1 MISKKT
7 IQRTGL
13 ILMGLVIL
21 LQFIPMSKNNGQVM
35 IEQDISACV
44 PVSEEVKQVLK
55 TSCNDCH
62 SNSTVYPWYSHIQ
75 PIGFWLNHHVN
86 EGKDELNFNVFATYK
101 KKRQLH
107 KLDEIIEMLEAGE
120 MPLSSYT
127 LIHKNATLN
136 AQQVML
142 LINWS
147 KASKQYLQRD
157 TLALVQ

>member
-1 MISKKT
+1 MINKKT
-7 IQRTGL
+7 MQRVGL
-13 ILMGLVIL
+13 ILVGLVIL
-21 LQFIPMSKNNGQVM
+21 LQFIPMAKNNGDVV

-107 KLDEIIEMLEAGE
+107 KLDEIIEMVESGE
-120 MPLSSYT
+120 MPLGSYT

-147 KASKQYLQRD
+147 KASKQHLQRD
-157 TLALVQ
+157 TMNLVQ